1 MQTTTIIQLS
11 SGEMLGMEIFTQ
23 IGTKSELELS
33 ATNVLE
39 VDFHPTLYA
48 NVNLDYQGKQKFRLL
63 LSAAHSPRPSPEGE
77 VFSGDVTADKIWEED
92 LSDLQRMSMIQ
103 WSHNFE
109 TNSY

>member
-11 SGEMLGMEIFTQ
+11 SGEMLGMDIFTQ

-48 NVNLDYQGKQKFRLL
+48 NVNLDYQGKQ
-63 LSAAHSPRPSPEGE
+63 SCA
-77 VFSGDVTADKIWEED
+77 
-92 LSDLQRMSMIQ
+92 
-103 WSHNFE
+103 
-109 TNSY
+109 